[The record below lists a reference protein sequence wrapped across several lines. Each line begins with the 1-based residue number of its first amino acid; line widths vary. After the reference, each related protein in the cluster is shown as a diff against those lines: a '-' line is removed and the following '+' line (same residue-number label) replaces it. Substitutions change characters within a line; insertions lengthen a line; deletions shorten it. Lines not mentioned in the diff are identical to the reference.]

1 MSLVTDGPGESLFD
15 RLSYL
20 CVLSRPRFW
29 FYLAGPVVVGVAVAA
44 QSVDDLFTPTT
55 IGLFAYS
62 LLPANVLPYGV
73 NDIFDVEVAAATPKK
88 TDKEARWQGD
98 RVVTA
103 AVVVSGLLGAGLMAA
118 TPRSAWPW
126 LVGFLVLAVEYSA
139 PPLRFKTTP
148 FVD

>member
-44 QSVDDLFTPTT
+44 QSVDDLFTPMT
-55 IGLFAYS
+55 IGLFAYF
-62 LLPANVLPYGV
+62 LLPANVLLYGV
-73 NDIFDVEVAAATPKK
+73 NDIFDVEVDAENPKK

-98 RVVTA
+98 RVVAT
-103 AVVVSGLLGAGLMAA
+103 AVVVSGLLGAGLMTA

-126 LVGFLVLAVEYSA
+126 LVGFLVLAV
-139 PPLRFKTTP
+139 
-148 FVD
+148 